1 MPSDAVMRL
10 NTRLQD
16 QRVLIRTNDTG
27 AENEEDDTEEG
38 RGMVELIKF
47 PEIVRLASWD
57 DICVRMRV
65 FSSAG
70 S

>member
-1 MPSDAVMRL
+1 MRL

-47 PEIVRLASWD
+47 PEIARLAS
-57 DICVRMRV
+57 
-65 FSSAG
+65 
-70 S
+70 